1 MKMTNI
7 LGGIGRFLY
16 FILVLAW
23 PLIEKVGI
31 AYCLLQLVLMIVY
44 WDNPNRHPGYH
55 FIGVFLLLTVLLVMV
70 AYEDEETANRNAVR
84 KNRRRPESR
93 AADH

>member
-1 MKMTNI
+1 MKMTRI
-7 LGGIGRFLY
+7 LRGLGRFLY

-44 WDNPNRHPGYH
+44 WENPTRHPGYR
-55 FIGVFLLLTVLLVMV
+55 FIGAFILLTVLLVIV
-70 AYEDEETANRNAVR
+70 AYEDEETAMEQFLA
-84 KNRRRPESR
+84 
-93 AADH
+93 